1 MQKNEIL
8 SLIFRSL
15 LSLVA
20 LVWLLYLLTSNHCKE
35 IDTVVVI
42 ILWGTILGMNGKE
55 VVEVYLTRKKW

>member
-20 LVWLLYLLTSNHCKE
+20 LVWLLYLLISNHCKE

-42 ILWGTILGMNGKE
+42 ILWGTILGMNWKE

>member
-20 LVWLLYLLTSNHCKE
+20 LVWLLYLLISNYCKE